1 MSDAIFANP
10 LVSAIIGGSIVA
22 IISALLARKK
32 MQSEIE
38 IQQLLRA
45 YSLLQEAVAFIGDED
60 ELHNRIW
67 KMDEKSRLEM
77 IDKTGEAV
85 VILDLLGSRKVLKVI
100 RSSQTDIEGKEES
113 MFDITSV
120 QTVLR
125 RHIRDKLGL
134 PTFGIPRQ
142 FAIAPARSIGANS
155 ESIEP
160 KEKTHRT
167 ADS

>member
-22 IISALLARKK
+22 IISAFLARKK

-45 YSLLQEAVAFIGDED
+45 YSLLQEAVAFIGDMD
-60 ELHNRIW
+60 DLHDMLE
-67 KMDEKSRLEM
+67 KMDEKSRFEM
-77 IDKTGEAV
+77 IDRTGEAV
-85 VILDLLGSRKVLKVI
+85 VILDLLGSREVLKAI
-100 RSSQTDIEGKEES
+100 RSSNKDVEGKELS

-125 RHIRDKLGL
+125 RHIRKKLGL

-142 FAIAPARSIGANS
+142 FAIAPARSIGANGDS
-155 ESIEP
+155 HEP
-160 KEKTHRT
+160 QETTHRT
-167 ADS
+167 ADG

>member
-1 MSDAIFANP
+1 MPDAILETP
-10 LVSAIIGGSIVA
+10 LVSAIIGGVIVA
-22 IISALLARKK
+22 IVSALLARRK

-45 YSLLQEAVAFIGDED
+45 YSLLQEAVAFIGDID
-60 ELHNRIW
+60 DFHDRLG
-67 KMDEKSRLEM
+67 KMDERSRNEM

-85 VILDLLGSRKVLKVI
+85 IILDLLGSRDVLRAI
-100 RSSQTDIEGKEES
+100 RSSKEDLAGTEVS

-125 RHIRDKLGL
+125 RHIRKKLGL

-142 FAIAPARSIGANS
+142 FAIGSASAIATSDIPDGSRETNREPS
-155 ESIEP
+155 EG
-160 KEKTHRT
+160 
-167 ADS
+167 